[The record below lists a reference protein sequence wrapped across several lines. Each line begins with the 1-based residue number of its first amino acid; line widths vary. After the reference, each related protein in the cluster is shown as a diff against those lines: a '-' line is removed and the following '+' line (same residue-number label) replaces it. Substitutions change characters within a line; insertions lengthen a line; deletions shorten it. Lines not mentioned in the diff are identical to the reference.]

1 MAKIG
6 SLPWHR
12 EKVRELEEKQGKAG
26 RAGSKAR
33 IEKHFS
39 FKEGYGNTIK
49 TNTKEPY
56 PRYRSRIEYDFL
68 KYIRVVFKWVA
79 DNHPDLN
86 KPEVEFLLY
95 LYGIGAFSRKQFDD
109 YHKLLGLYSIKT
121 LTKFEEEGWV
131 RIWRAKNGK
140 THALYTLTQKAKIMC
155 NKMHRYACGVEEI
168 PLNPVSNEMA
178 RKDAPR
184 INTYYLDMIKKMNKD
199 KAPTEKE

>member
-12 EKVRELEEKQGKAG
+12 EKVRELEERQSKNGKA
-26 RAGSKAR
+26 AAQAR
-33 IEKHFS
+33 IDKHHS
-39 FKEGYGNTIK
+39 YKEGYGNTLKI
-49 TNTKEPY
+49 TTKDPL

-79 DNHPDLN
+79 DNHPELN

-109 YHKLLGLYSIKT
+109 YHKLLGLYSVKT
-121 LTKFEEEGWV
+121 LIKFEDEGWI
-131 RIWRAKNGK
+131 RIWRAKSGK
-140 THALYTLTQKAKIMC
+140 LHTLYTLTQKAKIMC
-155 NKMHRYACGVEEI
+155 NKMHRYCAGVEEI

-184 INTYYLDMIKKMNKD
+184 INTYYLDMIKRMNKD
-199 KAPTEKE
+199 KAPTEE